1 MEYLQLF
8 DENKKMI
15 NEKIDRELK
24 KTLTGNKY
32 FMIILLFIEND
43 KGEFLLQKTSKIKDS
58 LVATTGGHVEFG
70 DDGLKTTIKEANEE
84 LGINLLPSELNC
96 VDTITWG
103 NCYIEVYYTNKPI
116 NIAELKLQQEE
127 VESVKWYTVDEINKL
142 TYENKLRKSN
152 IEPFKRVLEYKKDL
166 IKGVNL

>member
-8 DENKKMI
+8 DENKNML

-24 KTLTGNKY
+24 KTLSGNKF

-43 KGEFLLQKTSKIKDS
+43 KGEFLLQQTSKMRNSEI
-58 LVATTGGHVEFG
+58 ATTGGHVEFG

-84 LGINLLPSELNC
+84 LGITLLPSELNY

-103 NCYIEVYYTNKPI
+103 NCYIEVYYTNKQI
-116 NIAELKLQQEE
+116 NIAKLKLQEEE
-127 VESVKWYTVDEINKL
+127 VESVNWYTVDEINKL
-142 TYENKLRKSN
+142 IEENKLRKGN
-152 IEPFKRVLEYKKDL
+152 IEPFKRVLKYKTKKTK
-166 IKGVNL
+166 IRFI

>member
-1 MEYLQLF
+1 MEYLQQF

-32 FMIILLFIEND
+32 FMVILLFIEND
-43 KGEFLLQKTSKIKDS
+43 KGKFLLQKTSKMKDS

-84 LGINLLPSELNC
+84 LGINLLPSEISY
-96 VDTITWG
+96 VDTITCC

-116 NIAELKLQQEE
+116 NIDELKLQQEE

-142 TYENKLRKSN
+142 TYENKLRKGN
-152 IEPFKRVLEYKKDL
+152 IEPFKRLLEYKKDL

>member
-96 VDTITWG
+96 VDTITCC

-116 NIAELKLQQEE
+116 NIDELKLQQEE

-142 TYENKLRKSN
+142 TYENKLRKGN

-166 IKGVNL
+166 I